1 MNIKQILNLKETHPI
16 EKAVLMKENKVFD
29 SVLSEDE
36 MQSLAVYFVNLSRRE
51 AMKLWS
57 IIGDGAE
64 ENNVGLHQAEV
75 NGRSVSLHIVEFLTS
90 EDEEEPFREED
101 VKWQDPENRIKYM
114 NEEQRQTNKIKN
126 NPSLA
131 AEKEKRIKELGS
143 CPIAANR
150 RTRYMT
156 NKAEA
161 VERFKQLFGSRVK
174 ED

>member
-1 MNIKQILNLKETHPI
+1 MNIKQIINLKETHPV

-36 MQSLAVYFVNLSRRE
+36 MQSLAVYFVNLSYRD

-57 IIGDGAE
+57 IMAEGAI
-64 ENNVGLHQAEV
+64 ENTVGLHQAEV
-75 NGRSVSLHIVEFLTS
+75 NGRSVSAHHVELLTS
-90 EDEEEPFREED
+90 DAF
-101 VKWQDPENRIKYM
+101 
-114 NEEQRQTNKIKN
+114 
-126 NPSLA
+126 A
-131 AEKEKRIKELGS
+131 AEREAEADELHARSAKAGAERRI
-143 CPIAANR
+143 
-150 RTRYMT
+150 RYMT